1 MKRIASTK
9 TLVAIL
15 FIFIFTYVWSKY
27 IFFYYTA
34 GDQIVYQE
42 FYERS
47 IGKSLLEIFAWQ
59 KWRLSSAEPGFT
71 LLIYSVNDILSKST
85 FMSMANAFLSVLFY
99 LFIKDRK
106 YAWLIFTFFILNYYT
121 SVLFFAAE
129 RLKFAVIALLL
140 VQKIQKPYLKGVMLI
155 VPGFFHFQYLTIL
168 PILYG
173 RYLLAGGR
181 HLLANGRRMFFTF
194 VAFLG
199 GIFLIYLQFGDMIIL
214 KYYAYS
220 NNFNMIGLGKTV
232 FLGVILMTVS
242 NQRKFDFL
250 VAIYFLFLTILLGAD
265 RVVSM
270 EIIYLLLTIRFYNVY
285 QFLVFFTLSL
295 YLTFKLVSFYHL
307 VFNCSHGFLS
317 LVDPC
322 F

>member
-1 MKRIASTK
+1 MKKIALNQ
-9 TLVAIL
+9 TLVIISL
-15 FIFIFTYVWSKY
+15 IFIFTYAWSKY

-34 GDQIVYQE
+34 GDQIIYGL
-42 FYERS
+42 FFERS
-47 IGKSLLEIFAWQ
+47 IGKSFLEIFALQ
-59 KWRLSSAEPGFT
+59 RGFLGASEPGFSW
-71 LLIYSVNDILSKST
+71 LIYLVNDILSKST
-85 FMSMANAFLSVLFY
+85 FMSLANAFLSVLFY

-121 SVLFFAAE
+121 SVLFFSAE

-140 VQKIQKPYLKGVMLI
+140 VQKIQKPYLKGIMLI

-173 RYLLAGGR
+173 RYLLA
-181 HLLANGRRMFFTF
+181 NPSFMFFTF
-194 VAFLG
+194 VAFLS
-199 GIFLIYLQFGDMIIL
+199 GIFLIYFQFGDMIIL

-220 NNFNMIGLGKTV
+220 NNFNMIGLGKALI
-232 FLGVILMTVS
+232 LGVILMTVS

-250 VAIYFLFLTILLGAD
+250 VAIYFLFLTVLLGAD
-265 RVVSM
+265 RIVSM
-270 EIIYLLLTIRFYNVY
+270 EIIYLLLIIRFYNVY
-285 QFLVFFTLSL
+285 QFIVFFTLSL
-295 YLTFKLVSFYHL
+295 YLILKLVSFYQL
-307 VFNCSHGFLS
+307 VFNCSHGFIS